1 MSAGVPSSPMDA
13 SVAAWRR
20 TDLGGTLRDRDVGRT
35 VVVCGWVHGRRDH
48 GGICFLDLRDRSGI
62 VQVVCDPSI
71 SPDAHGRCAD
81 LRLEYVVAVRGAV
94 PARPARAGNPDL
106 PTRTS

>member
-1 MSAGVPSSPMDA
+1 MSEGVPSSPLDA

-20 TDLGGTLRDRDVGRT
+20 TDLGGTLRDGDVGRT

-62 VQVVCDPSI
+62 VQVVCDPST

-81 LRLEYVVAVRGAV
+81 LRLEYVVAVPGAV
-94 PARPARAGNPDL
+94 RPPPAQPPHPD
-106 PTRTS
+106 PP